1 MNFDHRPWP
10 PPDRPWIMAQSWR
23 DLLFAHWPLP
33 AADLRHLVPSSLQ
46 LDLWS
51 DEAWLG
57 IVPFRMEGVRVRG
70 LLPIP
75 GLSST
80 PEINVRTYVIV
91 NRKPGVYFFS
101 LDASS
106 RFAVRV
112 ARRFFHLPYFDAR
125 MGVRRDGD
133 WIRYITSRNDNS
145 SARAEFRG
153 SYRASGSDRT
163 GTTGN
168 LRQLVDRA
176 VLLLHIG
183 FHRNS
188 GPR

>member
-1 MNFDHRPWP
+1 
-10 PPDRPWIMAQSWR
+10 MASWR

-57 IVPFRMEGVRVRG
+57 IVPFRMEGIRVRG

-106 RFAVRV
+106 RLAVRV

-133 WIRYITSRNDNS
+133 WIRYITSRDGQLFG
-145 SARAEFRG
+145 ARGVSRLLPRIRLDGGHNREP
-153 SYRASGSDRT
+153 S
-163 GTTGN
+163 TTG
-168 LRQLVDRA
+168 
-176 VLLLHIG
+176 
-183 FHRNS
+183 
-188 GPR
+188 